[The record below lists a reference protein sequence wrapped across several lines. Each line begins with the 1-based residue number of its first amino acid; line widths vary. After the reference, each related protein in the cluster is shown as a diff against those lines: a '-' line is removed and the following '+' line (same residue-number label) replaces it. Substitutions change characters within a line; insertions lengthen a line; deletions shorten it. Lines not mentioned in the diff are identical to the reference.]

1 MQYWRYSISV
11 HSTSPAGVEW
21 PEWVAVREL
30 SFGGRQLT
38 SPEDFPMAVP
48 TVPTVISINRV
59 GSPITNA
66 TSVDYTVTFS
76 ESVTGVDTS
85 DFTVTPGTSA
95 AGNVAAV
102 TGSASIYTVTVN
114 AVSGDGTLRLDL
126 NSSGTGIV
134 SISSSTAIPSGF
146 TSGQVYT
153 LDHTPPTISSVSVPA
168 NATYVIN
175 DSLDFTVN
183 FTEAVTADVTSGTP
197 RLAIVLN
204 TGGTVYANY
213 VSGSGGSALTFRYT
227 VAAGNADNDGISMG
241 GTLDLNG
248 ATIKDGAGNNV
259 QPALNAV
266 GALSGVL
273 VSGVAVPPVFDSAVV
288 TGNSLVMS
296 YVEATTLD
304 ASHPPASGAFAVTVG
319 GLSIAVTAVAINAAA
334 KTATLTL
341 ATAASAGQAVTVA
354 YNDPTAGDDITALQ
368 NAAGTDAVSLAAT
381 AVTNNTAL
389 VVASVAVPA
398 SASYTVGDALSFTV
412 NFSEA
417 VTANVSGGTPR
428 LAITLD
434 TGGTVYANYVSGSG
448 SNALVF
454 RYIVAAGNA
463 DADGIAVASTLD
475 LNGATIQAA
484 TGANALLTLNT
495 VGSTSGVL
503 VVAPPVAPVFS
514 AAAVTGNSL
523 VIRYVEATTL
533 DAFNKPASSA
543 FEVKV
548 GGVVDTVTAVTID
561 AAAKTATLTLATA
574 VAAGQSVTV
583 AYTDPTAGNDL
594 NALQNAA
601 GTDAVSFSATVATNN
616 TVAPSAPASVGL
628 TVTAP
633 ANGGVLQGT
642 AQADT
647 FIGSAFKDTIYPAGG
662 ADSVD
667 GGSGID
673 TVVLTGTRAQYGI
686 SHQADGTFT
695 VRSLTDANTV
705 VTMKNVERLTFDN
718 QTVALD
724 ITPSTGRVAE
734 LYHLS
739 LGRNP
744 EEGGLVFYVGVGS
757 QGLSTTQLAM
767 NFVSSFEFTKTH
779 GTIDNTSF
787 VTQLY
792 QSAFNRAP
800 DATGFAYF
808 MNQLAANPGATGQ
821 AAVIANFI
829 ESPEMAIKLA
839 GVVDQGVAL
848 LGV

>member
-1 MQYWRYSISV
+1 MQYWRYSIPV
-11 HSTSPAGVEW
+11 HSTSPAGVKW

-38 SPEDFPMAVP
+38 SSEGFPMTVP

-59 GSPITNA
+59 SSPITNA
-66 TSVDYTVTFS
+66 TSVDYAVTFS
-76 ESVTGVDTS
+76 EAITGVDLN
-85 DFTVTPGTSA
+85 DFVLTTGSTA
-95 AGNVAAV
+95 AGNIASLS
-102 TGSASIYTVTVN
+102 GSGSVYTVTVST
-114 AVSGDGTLRLDL
+114 VSGDGTLRLDL

-134 SISSSTAIPSGF
+134 STSTASPIASGF
-146 TSGQVYT
+146 IGNAYT
-153 LDHTPPTISSVSVPA
+153 IDHTSPTISSVLVPA
-168 NATYVIN
+168 NATYATN
-175 DSLDFTVN
+175 QSLDFTVN
-183 FTEAVTADVTSGTP
+183 FTEAVSADVSGGTP
-197 RLAIVLN
+197 RIAIALN

-213 VSGSGGSALTFRYT
+213 LSGSGTSGLTFRYT
-227 VAAGNADNDGISMG
+227 VVAGNADNDGITV

-248 ATIKDGAGNNV
+248 ATIRDSAGNNGV
-259 QPALNAV
+259 LTLNSV
-266 GALSGVL
+266 GALNGVL
-273 VSGVAVPPVFDSAVV
+273 VAGAVPPVFDSAVV

-304 ASHPPASGAFAVTVG
+304 ASNTPTSGAFAVTVG
-319 GLSIAVTAVAINAAA
+319 GLSVAVTGVVVNAAA

-341 ATAASAGQAVTVA
+341 ATAARAGQAVTVA
-354 YNDPTAGDDITALQ
+354 YTDPTAGDDTNALQ

-417 VTANVSGGTPR
+417 VTANVGGGTPR

-454 RYIVAAGNA
+454 RYTVAAGNA
-463 DADGIAVASTLD
+463 DADGVAVASTLD
-475 LNGATIQAA
+475 LNGATIQAV
-484 TGANALLTLNT
+484 TGANAVLTLNS

-533 DAFNKPASSA
+533 DAVNKPATSA

-548 GGVVDTVTAVTID
+548 GGIVDTVTAVTID

-583 AYTDPTAGNDL
+583 AYTDPTVGNDL

-601 GTDAVSFSATVATNN
+601 GTDAVSLSATVATNN
-616 TVAPSAPASVGL
+616 TVAPVVVAPAVGVTL
-628 TVTAP
+628 TAP

-647 FIGSAFKDTIYPAGG
+647 FIGSGSKDIFYPAGG
-662 ADSVD
+662 TDSVD

-673 TVVLTGTRAQYGI
+673 TVVLPGTRAQYGI

-695 VRSLTDANTV
+695 VRSLTDANSV

-724 ITPSTGRVAE
+724 ITPTTGRVAE
-734 LYHLS
+734 LYHLA

-744 EEGGLVFYVGVGS
+744 EEGGLVFYVGAGS

-767 NFVSSFEFTKTH
+767 NFVSSLEFAKTH
-779 GTIDNTSF
+779 GALDNTSF

-829 ESPEMAIKLA
+829 DSPEMAIKLA

-848 LGV
+848 LAV